1 MGWQGMIWSAV
12 PPLEKGEV
20 MRTTRLISTLGLLAL
35 ILAGSVLAGS
45 GKKSS
50 AGALTGTWDC
60 MAHGGTQ
67 GDTAFTLYLEQ
78 DKEVVTGSV
87 SSPLGGAEITSGSF
101 KRKFLE
107 LQIDTDRGKY
117 VIMGKLEKSQMSGTW
132 SLDNVDKGTWEGKKA
147 AASN

>member
-1 MGWQGMIWSAV
+1 MICSVA
-12 PPLEKGEV
+12 PLWKEGEF
-20 MRTTRLISTLGLLAL
+20 MRASRLISILGLFAL
-35 ILAGSVLAGS
+35 ILSGSALAGS
-45 GKKSS
+45 DKKSS
-50 AGALTGTWDC
+50 SGALTGTWDC

-78 DKEVVTGSV
+78 NKEVVTGSV

-107 LQIDTDRGKY
+107 LQIDTQRGIY
-117 VIMGKLEKSQMSGTW
+117 VIMGKHEKGRLSGTW